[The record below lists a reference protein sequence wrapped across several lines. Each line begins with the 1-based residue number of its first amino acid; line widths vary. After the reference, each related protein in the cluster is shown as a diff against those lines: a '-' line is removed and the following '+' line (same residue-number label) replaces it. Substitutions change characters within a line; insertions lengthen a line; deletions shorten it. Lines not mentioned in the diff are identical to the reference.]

1 MDLYTQCLKETQIL
15 LVHLLWKFIEHLYC
29 VGIYLFFIVVLVL
42 CSFWLKIMCVGM
54 FAHKL
59 RHKIDH
65 KTGHNT
71 DMLDFKPGIA
81 KSNRNK
87 IQYVEKTINCTK
99 VV

>member
-1 MDLYTQCLKETQIL
+1 
-15 LVHLLWKFIEHLYC
+15 
-29 VGIYLFFIVVLVL
+29 
-42 CSFWLKIMCVGM
+42 M